1 VSSARTPPPAAN
13 SSASS
18 SNSRH
23 KKTGVHR
30 RFFFVRKKSGKL
42 RAFHSHR
49 EAFNVFVKALRV
61 GLGQLIIFIDFITR
75 PGKKN
80 RPAAAQAQ
88 VESAAKG
95 LTLYQFH
102 ACPFCVKT
110 RRTLRRLNVPVALRD
125 AKNNEQDRQTLLEQG
140 GKIKVPC
147 LRIEE
152 NGQTTWMYE
161 SKVIIDY
168 LDKRFAAA

>member
-1 VSSARTPPPAAN
+1 M
-13 SSASS
+13 
-18 SNSRH
+18 
-23 KKTGVHR
+23 
-30 RFFFVRKKSGKL
+30 
-42 RAFHSHR
+42 
-49 EAFNVFVKALRV
+49 
-61 GLGQLIIFIDFITR
+61 IIFVDFLTR
-75 PGKKN
+75 PGKKQ

-88 VESAAKG
+88 VDAAAKD

-110 RRTLRRLNVPVALRD
+110 RRSLRSLNVPVALKD

-161 SKVIIDY
+161 SNTIIEY
-168 LDKRFAAA
+168 LNQRFAAV

>member
-1 VSSARTPPPAAN
+1 M
-13 SSASS
+13 
-18 SNSRH
+18 
-23 KKTGVHR
+23 
-30 RFFFVRKKSGKL
+30 
-42 RAFHSHR
+42 
-49 EAFNVFVKALRV
+49 
-61 GLGQLIIFIDFITR
+61 GQLIIFLDFITR
-75 PGKKN
+75 PSKKQ
-80 RPAAAQAQ
+80 RPADVQAQ
-88 VESAAKG
+88 VDQAARG

-140 GKIKVPC
+140 GRLKVPC

-152 NGQTTWMYE
+152 DGKTTWMYE

-168 LDKRFAAA
+168 LDKRFSAV

>member
-1 VSSARTPPPAAN
+1 M
-13 SSASS
+13 
-18 SNSRH
+18 
-23 KKTGVHR
+23 
-30 RFFFVRKKSGKL
+30 
-42 RAFHSHR
+42 
-49 EAFNVFVKALRV
+49 FVKALRV
-61 GLGQLIIFIDFITR
+61 GLGHVIIAGDFLTR
-75 PGKKN
+75 PRKQQ
-80 RPAAAQAQ
+80 RPAEQQAQ
-88 VESAAKG
+88 VNDAAKG

-110 RRTLRRLNVPVALRD
+110 RRTLHRLNVPVALKD

-152 NGQTTWMYE
+152 NGQTTWMYD

-168 LDKRFAAA
+168 LNKRFAAV

>member
-1 VSSARTPPPAAN
+1 M
-13 SSASS
+13 
-18 SNSRH
+18 
-23 KKTGVHR
+23 
-30 RFFFVRKKSGKL
+30 FI
-42 RAFHSHR
+42 
-49 EAFNVFVKALRV
+49 KALRV
-61 GLGQLIIFIDFITR
+61 GLGQLIIAGDFLTR
-75 PGKKN
+75 PSKKQ
-80 RPAAAQAQ
+80 RPATAQAQ
-88 VESAAKG
+88 VDQAAQG
-95 LTLYQFH
+95 LTLYQFL

-152 NGQTTWMYE
+152 GGKTTWMYE

-168 LDKRFAAA
+168 LNNRFANV

>member
-1 VSSARTPPPAAN
+1 M
-13 SSASS
+13 
-18 SNSRH
+18 
-23 KKTGVHR
+23 
-30 RFFFVRKKSGKL
+30 
-42 RAFHSHR
+42 
-49 EAFNVFVKALRV
+49 
-61 GLGQLIIFIDFITR
+61 IIFIDFITR
-75 PGKKN
+75 PGKKQ
-80 RPAAAQAQ
+80 RPAEVQAQ
-88 VESAAKG
+88 VNAAAKG

-110 RRTLRRLNVPVALRD
+110 RRTLRRLNVPVALKD
-125 AKNNEQDRQTLLEQG
+125 AKNNAQDRQTLLDEG

-168 LDKRFAAA
+168 LDKRFAAV

>member
-1 VSSARTPPPAAN
+1 MI
-13 SSASS
+13 
-18 SNSRH
+18 
-23 KKTGVHR
+23 
-30 RFFFVRKKSGKL
+30 
-42 RAFHSHR
+42 
-49 EAFNVFVKALRV
+49 VKALRV

-75 PGKKN
+75 PGKKK
-80 RPAAAQAQ
+80 RPADAQAQ
-88 VESAAKG
+88 VDQTARS

-140 GKIKVPC
+140 GRIKVPC

-168 LDKRFAAA
+168 LDKRFSAV

>member
-1 VSSARTPPPAAN
+1 M
-13 SSASS
+13 
-18 SNSRH
+18 
-23 KKTGVHR
+23 
-30 RFFFVRKKSGKL
+30 FI
-42 RAFHSHR
+42 
-49 EAFNVFVKALRV
+49 KALRV
-61 GLGQLIIFIDFITR
+61 GLGQLIIAGDFVTR
-75 PGKKN
+75 PSKKQ
-80 RPAAAQAQ
+80 RPAAAQALVDQ
-88 VESAAKG
+88 AAKS

-152 NGQTTWMYE
+152 DGKTTWMYD
-161 SKVIIDY
+161 SKAIIEY
-168 LDKRFAAA
+168 LNQRFANV